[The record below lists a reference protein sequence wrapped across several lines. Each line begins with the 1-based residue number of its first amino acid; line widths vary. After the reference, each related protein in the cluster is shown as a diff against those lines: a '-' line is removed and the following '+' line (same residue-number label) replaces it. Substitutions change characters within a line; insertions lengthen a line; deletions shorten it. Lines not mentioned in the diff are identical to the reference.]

1 MTIKDIETKLSP
13 KPSLYV
19 MCGLSGSGKS
29 TITKEYHEK
38 IPGSVI
44 ISSDEIR
51 EELCD
56 GNRADQSKNDE
67 VFRVFHDRIRKN
79 LEKHKSVIVD
89 ATNITMKSR
98 RAILGK
104 VNGLNINKIC
114 LIVPKPYEQCLVDNK
129 QREWPVPDDVIEHQ
143 RSRFQIPFKEEG
155 WTEIRIEGGFKDRP
169 YRFDEMMKGYD
180 QKSPYHAFTLDEHC
194 QLAADMFFDIK
205 GYRQPWYAG
214 ALLHDVGKL
223 FTQTIDENGV
233 AHYYSHENVGA
244 YEILSLKPNEK
255 DIVDICFLINYHMLS
270 FSWNLNWSEPTRTM
284 KRWQRRF
291 GEEKY
296 QMLLDFHECD
306 MAMA

>member
-1 MTIKDIETKLSP
+1 MSEFANN

-29 TITKEYHEK
+29 TITKEYQKK

-44 ISSDEIR
+44 ISSDKIR

-56 GNRADQSKNDE
+56 RNRADQSKNRE

-79 LEKHKSVIVD
+79 LEEHKSVIVD
-89 ATNITMKSR
+89 ATNITRGSR
-98 RAILGK
+98 RAILDK
-104 VNGLNINKIC
+104 VNGLDINKIC

-129 QREWPVPDDVIEHQ
+129 LREWPVPDEVIENQ
-143 RSRFQIPFKEEG
+143 RRRFQIPFKEEG
-155 WTEIRIEGGFKDRP
+155 WTEIRIEGGFEDRP
-169 YRFDEMMKGYD
+169 YKFDEMMKGYD

-194 QLAADMFFDIK
+194 QLAADMFFDLK
-205 GYRQPWYAG
+205 GYGQPWYAG

-223 FTQTIDENGV
+223 FTQTIDEDGV
-233 AHYYSHENVGA
+233 AHYYNHENVGS
-244 YEILSLKPNEK
+244 YEILSLKPNEE
-255 DIVDICFLINYHMLS
+255 DIVDICFLINYHMLP